1 MSDHSR
7 REFLKALGISLLI
20 SANAR
25 AFSSRAAGAERP
37 FRFLVIGD
45 SLIWGQGLE
54 EKDKTYTTVADW
66 LRSQAFPGREVD
78 VKVKAHSGATI
89 RFDPKEAEAYRRAG
103 RDESFHYQGEV
114 NVAFPSMWKQVEMA
128 AEEYKAAGADQGADL
143 VMLTAGITDIAVEG
157 VLDPFGKEKKLRE
170 MIRTVCRD
178 RVGELLD
185 HIALHNPDSLIAVV
199 GYFPMI
205 SPHSAG
211 RKVFNGWLETLG
223 FPGFLQPLANNP
235 VVRALF
241 FKKIL
246 NNGIE
251 RSRIWIEESD
261 HNLQLAVEKLNES
274 AGRQRAIF
282 IKSPLTEKQSV
293 ESPETV
299 LFRARGNG
307 SVTDPLYEER
317 KASCKTSLD
326 ELKRS
331 TGIHYR
337 VKRCTMAAVGH
348 PDTTGS
354 RLYAEAIIE
363 KLKRVL

>member
-1 MSDHSR
+1 MSEFSR

-20 SANAR
+20 STNAN
-25 AFSSRAAGAERP
+25 SLNTWAAGAEPP
-37 FRFLVIGD
+37 FRSLVIGD

-54 EKDKTYTTVADW
+54 EKDKTYTIVSDW
-66 LRSQAFPGREVD
+66 LRDEAFSGREVD
-78 VKVKAHSGATI
+78 LKVKAHSGATI

-103 RDESFHYQGEV
+103 RDEGYYYQGEV
-114 NVAFPSMWKQVEMA
+114 NVSFPSMWKQVEMA
-128 AEEYKAAGADQGADL
+128 AAEYEAAGAEQGADL
-143 VMLTAGITDIAVEG
+143 VMLTAGITDITVEG

-178 RVGELLD
+178 RVGELLE
-185 HIALHNPDSLIAVV
+185 HIASHNPNSLIAVI

-205 SPHSAG
+205 SPHSSG
-211 RKVFNGWLETLG
+211 SKVLNGWLETLG

-235 VVRALF
+235 VVRTLF
-241 FKKIL
+241 FKRIL

-251 RSRIWIEESD
+251 RSRIWNEESD
-261 HNLQLAVEKLNES
+261 HNLQLAVEKLNAS
-274 AGRQRAIF
+274 AGRQQAIF
-282 IKSPLTEKQSV
+282 IKTPLTEQQAV

-307 SVTDPLYEER
+307 SVTDPLYEQR
-317 KASCKTSLD
+317 KVNCKTSLD

-331 TGIHYR
+331 TGIDYG
-337 VKRCTMAAVGH
+337 VKRCAMAGVGH
-348 PDTTGS
+348 PDITGS

-363 KLKRVL
+363 SLKSVL